1 MATGVAVLQDTLVI
15 TVKQISMSALPILAS
30 TTFPLGISLTVEARK
45 GLLSAVFAA
54 PHEQRGETRGL
65 LGAWD
70 GNRDYELVFRNGTV
84 LDTDA
89 PDREIHKF
97 GQDWQITFGES
108 LFCYKSY
115 ENVSTFSHPDHMPV
129 FLDEIKNFTED
140 QIKVCGNGT
149 CHDGGNSYWCEDDC
163 YVDHLYPYGSYYG
176 NTSLRR
182 YLDGVSTPIS
192 IEIGFP
198 FFERV
203 FSTAYVGTNGIISFG
218 KPFYFWWPHFFPGY
232 FWIRRRS
239 VVAPFWA
246 DVDIRK
252 DGMVWYKAYT
262 DENDTV
268 LKMAS
273 RDVQMSVNGFETFEA
288 RWVLVATWDRVPNYP
303 DGSYYWYYH
312 YQDQYTGL
320 RNTFQAVLATDGLNS
335 FAIFNYNCGDLQ
347 WSGRWSK
354 AVIGYNAEGGFHYEN
369 HRLSGYDEITQVD
382 HEVSAS
388 NVGKQGKLVYRLS
401 LDPSFIEKAKR
412 DCIVW
417 FEEDQKKDDLSWV
430 EDLEP
435 CPCRWWQAWWDRR
448 FTFDW
453 LSFCAYS
460 TFASDFGSRQQCCYS
475 SDWFSWGALLL
486 GPPHGGSPKRY
497 APSVNFELH
506 YRYDEKPR
514 KDCCDVGN
522 LCHLYYQRRPSR
534 DCTDYVPQRR
544 AWFWG
549 DPHITTL
556 DGKQY
561 TFNGWGE
568 YIVIKT
574 INDTFVL
581 EGRTQPVNGSS
592 ATVFSAFSMAEYAPS
607 SNFESQT
614 PKSDVVHVEL
624 LGYANSSLL
633 VMYRPKNQSSWHD
646 ISSNFTALDNITSMD
661 LYKVSISRPKAKA
674 ITATFPLGIS
684 VTVEAKKG
692 LLSVVFAAPD
702 KQRGET
708 RGLLGAWDGNKNY
721 ELVFRNGTVLDTNAT
736 DREIHK
742 FGQDWQIRHKE
753 SLFYYKTYENASTFS
768 HPDHMP
774 VFLDEIKNFTE
785 DQIKVCGDDM
795 ACLYDYVQTGD
806 PDIAAD
812 TKETDEEN
820 RDLSENLANNPPV
833 LSGNSTFHVHIN
845 KTSSYSFYVSDPN
858 DTYSVSLMGILPP
871 SSEFSFTNA
880 DNTYNFSWTP
890 TGFSSVQLN
899 FIANDSVGGM
909 TVLQP
914 EIRLCGCALH
924 LNATCV
930 DASEDGGENRFII
943 QDCHCGLGW
952 EGPYCDKDIDG
963 CEEINCFE
971 GVECIDNPPPSIG
984 AKCGPCPNGT
994 VYSDN
999 KCVDINECNS
1009 TNGGCQQTC
1018 INQLYSFR
1026 CDCNS
1031 GYKLNGDGKSCSD
1044 VNECE
1049 DFYPC
1054 HQLCN
1059 NTAGSF
1065 FCSCVSGFKLSEDN
1079 RTCEGAL
1086 VASVHLL
1093 VIIKY
1098 QRCVGQS

>member
-149 CHDGGNSYWCEDDC
+149 CHDG
-163 YVDHLYPYGSYYG
+163 
-176 NTSLRR
+176 
-182 YLDGVSTPIS
+182 
-192 IEIGFP
+192 
-198 FFERV
+198 
-203 FSTAYVGTNGIISFG
+203 
-218 KPFYFWWPHFFPGY
+218 
-232 FWIRRRS
+232 
-239 VVAPFWA
+239 
-246 DVDIRK
+246 
-252 DGMVWYKAYT
+252 
-262 DENDTV
+262 
-268 LKMAS
+268 
-273 RDVQMSVNGFETFEA
+273 VNG
-288 RWVLVATWDRVPNYP
+288 Y
-303 DGSYYWYYH
+303 
-312 YQDQYTGL
+312 
-320 RNTFQAVLATDGLNS
+320 
-335 FAIFNYNCGDLQ
+335 CC
-347 WSGRWSK
+347 
-354 AVIGYNAEGGFHYEN
+354 EGN
-369 HRLSGYDEITQVD
+369 
-382 HEVSAS
+382 
-388 NVGKQGKLVYRLS
+388 N
-401 LDPSFIEKAKR
+401 
-412 DCIVW
+412 DCRVW
-417 FEEDQKKDDLSWV
+417 FDKDLNKTDLSQV
-430 EDLEP
+430 EALEP
-435 CPCRWWQAWWDRR
+435 CPCLWRQAWWDRR

-453 LSFCAYS
+453 SSFCAYS
-460 TFASDFGSRQQCCYS
+460 TFTSEFGSRQQCCYS

-486 GPPHGGSPKRY
+486 GPPDGGSPQLY
-497 APSVNFELH
+497 ASSGDYCDLH
-506 YRYDEKPR
+506 DRYDEKPR
-514 KDCCDVGN
+514 RDCCDVEN
-522 LCHLYYQRRPSR
+522 LCYLYYQRRPSR
-534 DCTDYVPQRR
+534 NCTGYLPQRR
-544 AWFWG
+544 AWVWG

-568 YIVIKT
+568 YIVSKT
-574 INDTFVL
+574 ENDTFIL
-581 EGRTQPVNGSS
+581 QGRTQPINGSN
-592 ATVFSAFSMAEYAPS
+592 ATVFVAFSMAEFSPS
-607 SNFESQT
+607 SSFETQT
-614 PKSDVVHVEL
+614 AKSDILHIEL
-624 LGYANSSLL
+624 LEYGNSSLL
-633 VMYRPKNQSSWHD
+633 IKYWSENQSSWQD
-646 ISSNFTALDNITSMD
+646 ISSNFTELNNTTCTID
-661 LYKVSISRPKAKA
+661 LHKISISKPNAKA
-674 ITATFPLGIS
+674 VTATFPLGIS